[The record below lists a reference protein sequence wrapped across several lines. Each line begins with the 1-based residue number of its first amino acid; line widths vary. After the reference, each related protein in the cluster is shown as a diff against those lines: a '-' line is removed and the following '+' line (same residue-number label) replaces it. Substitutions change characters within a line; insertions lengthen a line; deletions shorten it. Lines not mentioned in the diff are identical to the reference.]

1 MLSWVGVAA
10 FACGMLLSV
19 VMWRSDTPCC
29 GFSRDTGPGVFP
41 LLLWLQT
48 LFTLLCFTLTPERW
62 PLCTVSV
69 GSFASGFQ
77 LGSARGV
84 PTGWR
89 AMESEVRILFPS
101 RVSQTGKW
109 PLSDGHSS
117 CRAALPTS
125 TPVPDSGVYPSP
137 SCVRPWGMKSLPLPN
152 PPSLLA
158 QGPALSL
165 IASLCPT
172 RLFVNSPFIKFPS
185 NYHN

>member
-1 MLSWVGVAA
+1 M
-10 FACGMLLSV
+10 
-19 VMWRSDTPCC
+19 
-29 GFSRDTGPGVFP
+29 
-41 LLLWLQT
+41 
-48 LFTLLCFTLTPERW
+48 
-62 PLCTVSV
+62 
-69 GSFASGFQ
+69 
-77 LGSARGV
+77 

-125 TPVPDSGVYPSP
+125 TSVPDSGVYPSP

-185 NYHN
+185 NYHNWRVCPLFPAGISTDKGHRCRFLCHTTKLTGSRGTDF